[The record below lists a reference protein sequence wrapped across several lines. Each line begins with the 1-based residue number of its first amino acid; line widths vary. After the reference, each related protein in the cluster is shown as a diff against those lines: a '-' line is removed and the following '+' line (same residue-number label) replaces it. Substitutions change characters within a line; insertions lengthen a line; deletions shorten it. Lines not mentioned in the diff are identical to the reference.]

1 LDAARSF
8 TAREQAQLEQSG
20 ANMTG
25 GSSQDTVFLAH
36 RNRDAML
43 GETGTGWSKVSKQQQ
58 RPAVAAVA
66 AARQG
71 DDG

>member
-1 LDAARSF
+1 
-8 TAREQAQLEQSG
+8 
-20 ANMTG
+20 MTG

>member
-1 LDAARSF
+1 
-8 TAREQAQLEQSG
+8 
-20 ANMTG
+20 MTG

-36 RNRDAML
+36 GDRDAML
-43 GETGTGWSKVSKQQQ
+43 GETGTGWSKFSKRQR

-71 DDG
+71 GDG